1 MISECCGGGEG
12 PVSQR
17 VLLIHPQM
25 FKGFSALGNVP
36 DVQFVH
42 TPAMESVCGYFHQS
56 QNRSQE
62 FLIAGE
68 APPPGPG
75 PWHPEGEGL

>member
-1 MISECCGGGEG
+1 MCVGWEDQ
-12 PVSQR
+12 VSKR

-25 FKGFSALGNVP
+25 FKGFNALGDVP
-36 DVQFVH
+36 DIQFVH

-56 QNRSQE
+56 QNRSEE

-68 APPPGPG
+68 ALPPGSWALAP
-75 PWHPEGEGL
+75 